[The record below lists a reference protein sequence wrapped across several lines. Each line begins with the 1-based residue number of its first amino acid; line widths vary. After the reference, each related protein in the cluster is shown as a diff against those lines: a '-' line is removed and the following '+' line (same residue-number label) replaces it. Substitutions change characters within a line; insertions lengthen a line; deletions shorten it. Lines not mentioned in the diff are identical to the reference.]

1 MNETRRFAWRGA
13 LLALVCVAGCQNQAP
28 PAPGPVKVQ
37 IDGSEYR
44 LEGPFTHENLAV
56 FLLCSDRQNEQDFL
70 TLEEGLK
77 EGLVSITE
85 QEKEQVGAL
94 QIENKS
100 DRPLYLQEG
109 ERLQGGKQ
117 DRTIIASLAIPP
129 KSGKTSVPTFC
140 VERSRWTEGEKGR
153 EFGFTVNPALAPKGV
168 RGAAKVDGS
177 QDGVWACVKVQKFNA
192 CAALKTA
199 NTNSSVNELLDD
211 AKVRALS
218 DEYAEALGKA
228 VDAPWGRDVVGVV
241 IVQQNQIEE
250 IDVYPNRALF
260 GKLYPRLVQAYA
272 LQAALLKEQDSTAEP
287 MTTAAVAQFLSAGAE
302 KTKQDKELDA
312 YNRLQIRELEDN
324 KFQCT
329 TSYNGEVIHRQVLKK
344 NGSSS
349 DKDKDKEPMPT
360 PRAAILGSK
369 W

>member
-1 MNETRRFAWRGA
+1 MNEIRRHAWRGA
-13 LLALVCVAGCQNQAP
+13 LIALVCVAGCQNQAP
-28 PAPGPVKVQ
+28 PPAAGPVKVQ
-37 IDGSEYR
+37 LDGSEYR
-44 LEGPFTHENLAV
+44 IEGPFAHENLAV
-56 FLLCSDRQNEQDFL
+56 FLLCSDRQDDRDFL
-70 TLEEGLK
+70 TLDEGLK

-117 DRTIIASLAIPP
+117 DRTIIACLVIPP
-129 KSGKTSVPTFC
+129 KSGKTSVPTLC
-140 VERSRWTEGEKGR
+140 VEQRRWTEGEKGR
-153 EFGFTVNPALAPKGV
+153 EFGFTLNAALAPKGV
-168 RGAAKVDGS
+168 RGAAKVDGN
-177 QDGVWACVKVQKFNA
+177 QHDVWNCVGVQKFNA

-218 DEYAEALGKA
+218 DEYAGALGKA

-241 IVQQNQIEE
+241 IVQNNQIEE
-250 IDVYPNRALF
+250 VNIYPSRALF
-260 GKLYPRLVQAYA
+260 GKLYPRLIQSYA
-272 LQAALLKEQDSTAEP
+272 LQAALLKEQDKPAEP
-287 MTTAAVAQFLSAGAE
+287 MTVDTVAQFLQAGGE
-302 KTKQDKELDA
+302 KGKQEKDLDTR
-312 YNRLQIRELEDN
+312 NKVQIRELEDN

-329 TSYNGEVIHRQVLKK
+329 TSYDGQVIHRQVLKK
-344 NGSSS
+344 NGSSDN
-349 DKDKDKEPMPT
+349 DKAPMPAA
-360 PRAAILGSK
+360 RAAILGSK